1 MCQHSRAT
9 RRTHAVRTLVCLHCG
24 TLWTSD
30 FHHAQKRKLLR
41 HLDTVRHKKRRT
53 DGNISIIN
61 EGGEGERGRV
71 LPHANESFH
80 AKLWQ
85 RANKTKFAGR
95 RRVLFITQTTILD
108 HNFGY
113 KKASLLPLIGVANEG
128 HSKSLELQ
136 DMRREKKSLQKKIFP
151 ERKKLLK
158 KKDKEYEAGAF

>member
-1 MCQHSRAT
+1 MPK
-9 RRTHAVRTLVCLHCG
+9 
-24 TLWTSD
+24 
-30 FHHAQKRKLLR
+30 KRKLHR
-41 HLDTVRHKKRRT
+41 HLDAVRYKKRRT
-53 DGNISIIN
+53 EDAEIGNTISIIN

-128 HSKSLELQ
+128 LSKSLELQ
-136 DMRREKKSLQKKIFP
+136 DMRKKKPPEEDISRKEKII
-151 ERKKLLK
+151 EE
-158 KKDKEYEAGAF
+158 KDKEYEAGAF